1 MLRKSIT
8 LEIENFFNFIVKTNT
23 SNKTRKVPLFKLV
36 KKVKLEVFKHLY
48 DSLLNEFYT
57 DNDPVMKRWQ
67 GFRLLVVDGSRITL
81 LSISVS
87 L

>member
-36 KKVKLEVFKHLY
+36 KK
-48 DSLLNEFYT
+48 LN
-57 DNDPVMKRWQ
+57 
-67 GFRLLVVDGSRITL
+67 
-81 LSISVS
+81 
-87 L
+87 